1 MKKIIIIDYKI
12 SNMFS
17 IKNALRVL
25 GYEAIVSN
33 DKKILLESDIAILPG
48 VGAFPEAMKKLHDFD
63 LVEPIKEF
71 VLKKKILIG
80 ICLGMHLLFD
90 YSDEFQHTSGLG
102 LIKGEVVKIN
112 NSNKNIVIPHMGW
125 NNLIINKNLFF
136 KDFDYK
142 KFYFVHSYF
151 VKNSYSQDIVSLT
164 NYFDVQIP
172 SIMAKKNILTFQF
185 HPEKSGK
192 NGLSL
197 LSRALRYNLNN

>member
-1 MKKIIIIDYKI
+1 MKKIIIIDYNI

-17 IKNALRVL
+17 IKNALSIL

-48 VGAFPEAMKKLHDFD
+48 VGAFPEAMKKLNDFD

-71 VLKKKILIG
+71 VFNKKLLIG

-90 YSDEFQHTSGLG
+90 YSDEFEHTSGLG

-112 NSNKNIVIPHMGW
+112 NYNKKIVIPHMGW
-125 NNLIINKNLFF
+125 NNLIINNNLLF

-142 KFYFVHSYF
+142 KFYFVHTYF
-151 VKNSYSQDIVSLT
+151 VKNYYNQDIVSLT
-164 NYFDVQIP
+164 NYFDVKIP

-197 LSRALRYNLNN
+197 LRTALNYNLEK